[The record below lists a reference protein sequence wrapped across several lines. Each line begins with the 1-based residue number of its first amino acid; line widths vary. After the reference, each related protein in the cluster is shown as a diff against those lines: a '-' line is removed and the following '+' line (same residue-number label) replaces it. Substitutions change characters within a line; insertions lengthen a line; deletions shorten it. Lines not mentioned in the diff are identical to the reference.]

1 MYLWY
6 LVLYSLLPH
15 NITYVAYLDEV
26 VVSHVDSI
34 DTTEIELLARL
45 VYCEAGNQPYIGK
58 LAVAN
63 VVINRQRLLGKS
75 LYGTIH
81 AKGQFD
87 GVRTKHFYHKPNQES
102 YEAAYDVLVNK
113 KRILP
118 LSVVYFANEKIST
131 DKKWIKHVQKHK
143 YKDIY
148 DHTFYHEPIYMRKT
162 I

>member
-6 LVLYSLLPH
+6 LLMYLLPH
-15 NITYVAYLDEV
+15 NVTYVANLEEV
-26 VVSHVDSI
+26 VVSYVDS
-34 DTTEIELLARL
+34 TEVELLARL
-45 VYCEAGNQPYIGK
+45 VYCEAGNQPYLGK

-63 VVINRQRLLGKS
+63 VVVNRQQLNG
-75 LYGTIH
+75 GTLSKVIY

-87 GVRTKHFYHKPNQES
+87 GVRTKYFYRRPNEES
-102 YEAAYDVLVNK
+102 YQAAYDVLVNK

-118 LSVVYFANEKIST
+118 LSVVYFANENLST
-131 DKKWIKHVQKHK
+131 DKIWIQHVQKHK

-148 DHTFYHEPIYMRKT
+148 DHTFYHEPLYMRKT

>member
-26 VVSHVDSI
+26 VISHVDVN
-34 DTTEIELLARL
+34 TQEIELLARL

-58 LAVAN
+58 VAVAN
-63 VVINRQRLLGKS
+63 VVINRQQLLGNS
-75 LYGTIH
+75 LYKTIH

-87 GVRTKHFYHKPNQES
+87 GVRTKYFYQKPDKES
-102 YEAAYDVLVNK
+102 YKAAYDVLVNK
-113 KRILP
+113 KMILT
-118 LSVVYFANEKIST
+118 LSVVYFANESIST
-131 DKKWIKHVQKHK
+131 DKKWIRRVQKHK

-148 DHTFYHEPIYMRKT
+148 DHTFYHEPIYMHKT

>member
-6 LVLYSLLPH
+6 LLMYLLPH
-15 NITYVAYLDEV
+15 NITYVANLEEV
-26 VVSHVDSI
+26 VVSYVDS
-34 DTTEIELLARL
+34 TEVELLARL
-45 VYCEAGNQPYIGK
+45 VYCEAGNQPYLGK

-63 VVINRQRLLGKS
+63 VVVNRQQLNG
-75 LYGTIH
+75 GTLSKVIY

-87 GVRTKHFYHKPNQES
+87 GVRTKYFYRRPNEES
-102 YEAAYDVLVNK
+102 YQAAYDVLVNK

-118 LSVVYFANEKIST
+118 LSVVYFANETLST
-131 DKKWIKHVQKHK
+131 DKIWIQRVQKHK

-148 DHTFYHEPIYMRKT
+148 DHTFYHEPLYMRKT

>member
-6 LVLYSLLPH
+6 LLMYLLPH
-15 NITYVAYLDEV
+15 NVTYVASLEEV
-26 VVSHVDSI
+26 VVSYVDS
-34 DTTEIELLARL
+34 TEVELLARL
-45 VYCEAGNQPYIGK
+45 VYCEAGNQPYLGK

-63 VVINRQRLLGKS
+63 VVVNRQQLNG
-75 LYGTIH
+75 GTLSKVIY

-87 GVRTKHFYHKPNQES
+87 GVRTKYFYRRPNEES
-102 YEAAYDVLVNK
+102 YQAAYDVLVNK

-118 LSVVYFANEKIST
+118 LSVVYFANETLST
-131 DKKWIKHVQKHK
+131 DKIWIQRVQKHK

-148 DHTFYHEPIYMRKT
+148 DHTFYHEPLYMRKT

>member
-6 LVLYSLLPH
+6 LLMYLLPH
-15 NITYVAYLDEV
+15 NVTYVANLEEV
-26 VVSHVDSI
+26 VVSYVDS
-34 DTTEIELLARL
+34 TEVELLARL

-58 LAVAN
+58 VAVAN
-63 VVINRQRLLGKS
+63 VVVNRQQLLGKS
-75 LYGTIH
+75 LHKIIH

-87 GVRTKHFYHKPNQES
+87 GVRTKYFYQKPDKES
-102 YEAAYDVLVNK
+102 YEAAHDVLVNK

-118 LSVVYFANEKIST
+118 LSVVYFANEGLST
-131 DKKWIKHVQKHK
+131 DKMWIRRVQKHK

-148 DHTFYHEPIYMRKT
+148 DHTFYHEPLYMRKT